1 MLMMFRLNQQALLLI
16 QPLLMWQV
24 FAETARK
31 DYNNEMVSSGEKVVL
46 ICNISEKD
54 TTQINWSKGR
64 YVLAFHIKMN
74 RTYSNFSSDRVRIDL
89 DLPTKLI
96 IISAQPDDAGLYTC
110 NLTGAGMNSIG
121 WNLTVSENPK
131 EIIPSEDFVYALP
144 LAIGL
149 LLCGIMSAVCL
160 CRKCGTKTPNQAPV
174 QDQFHLQSGPEVV
187 LAQPQ
192 SGTAHR
198 TNKTHRSQYIERLN
212 SIYGQ

>member
-160 CRKCGTKTPNQAPV
+160 CRTMEDLKSAKKGGVIIALSRQKMWNQDTESGSSPGPVPPSVRTRGGSRSTTKR
-174 QDQFHLQSGPEVV
+174 HGS
-187 LAQPQ
+187 
-192 SGTAHR
+192 
-198 TNKTHRSQYIERLN
+198 
-212 SIYGQ
+212 

>member
-1 MLMMFRLNQQALLLI
+1 MLMMFSLNQPVLLLI

-24 FAETARK
+24 FAEAERK

-74 RTYSNFSSDRVRIDL
+74 QTYSNFSSDRVRIDL

-110 NLTGAGMNSIG
+110 NLTGVGMNSIG
-121 WNLTVSENPK
+121 WNLTVSEYPK

-160 CRKCGTKTPNQAPV
+160 CRICRQLWTETPNKDPYKSRTLSCAQYHV
-174 QDQFHLQSGPEVV
+174 QLGGEVFPSQS
-187 LAQPQ
+187 Q
-192 SGTAHR
+192 SCEQT
-198 TNKTHRSQYIERLN
+198 TS
-212 SIYGQ
+212 